1 MLNSNLSSRTAK
13 QHNQNKSREI
23 DSFLISMSFVDISD
37 QFAYKEQKC
46 AYTKQEQEMIKW
58 QRIHSL
64 IPKRSES

>member
-1 MLNSNLSSRTAK
+1 
-13 QHNQNKSREI
+13 
-23 DSFLISMSFVDISD
+23 MSFVDMPD
-37 QFAYKEQKC
+37 QPDDKEQKC